1 MKKTITFIFPM
12 YNEAQNIAP
21 LWKELQSIQKKI
33 SNYKAEFIFVND
45 FSKDNT
51 LKLLQSLA
59 KKEPTIKVLSFS
71 RNYGHQLAV
80 TAGQD
85 LATGDA
91 VVIMDSDL
99 QDPPEVS
106 LDLIQKWEEGYD
118 VVYAKR
124 RKYKTNF
131 IKEKSAWLFYRI
143 LCKISSV
150 NIPVDTG
157 DFRLLSKRVNDEMKK
172 YKENSR
178 FLRGISS
185 LVGFKQTAVLFD
197 RKDRLNGNTGY
208 TFLKSL
214 KLAIDGITGFSVAP
228 IRLISLLGAVFAFL
242 SFVIGFSYV
251 IISILTGANISGWA
265 STITAIYFLG
275 GIQLLMLGILGEYI
289 GRIFIESL
297 NRPLYTIDYEESR
310 LK

>member
-1 MKKTITFIFPM
+1 
-12 YNEAQNIAP
+12 NEAQNIAP